1 MSAGFGGTG
10 NDAKITVNF
19 DKVVSITKQY
29 KKLKKYM
36 KSNYY
41 NLLVMNGTE
50 NIITN
55 LVNKYSEDTGDP

>member
-1 MSAGFGGTG
+1 MSAGFGEIG
-10 NDAKITVNF
+10 NDAKVTVNF

>member
-1 MSAGFGGTG
+1 MSAGFGEAG
-10 NDAKITVNF
+10 NDAKVIVDF

-41 NLLVMNGTE
+41 NLLIMNGTE
-50 NIITN
+50 NIVTN